1 MFFWLI
7 YTYLVIILLIIS
19 FIYNIYLRKKLDD
32 ALFLE
37 KEFFKLP
44 LKFCIKNRKRYISNI
59 EKEELAKYILEFE
72 SGVGLEKN
80 MEMSIFENGF
90 YLEDREKIEKEN
102 EIDSLMNL
110 LEIEKKRL
118 REEKDVNYYFYKEV
132 GMKLSFIMQEITE
145 LKRETEKENPLLI
158 KLENIESRIQFF
170 INFIYGKYNITFYKY
185 RLYTLENLL
194 RLFEAEFKEK
204 VRLRT
209 VSRNENRQKF
219 YVEEEKMYL
228 FIKAVFYSILK
239 KTNEVIDAEITVEK
253 KLLVITIKKL
263 DNLSKMLPG
272 NDEEFFEI
280 TGLRN
285 SKWKAYIA
293 GENIRIEVPVK
304 EEVDE
309 GVKEEK
315 YIEITSDLKNIKTV
329 DKNIIYDMHSKD
341 FSEKEVSDTKLVIDE
356 LITNA
361 IEHGNQFDDSKKVL
375 ILYKFKETEDS
386 ITLILEIEDE
396 GSGFSVDKLKE
407 PDISRERGRGI
418 FIVRK
423 IVDRLEYFN
432 DGKKVV
438 VYKKRRKLNDSE
450 KQL

>member
-90 YLEDREKIEKEN
+90 YLEDREKIEKED

-158 KLENIESRIQFF
+158 KLENI
-170 INFIYGKYNITFYKY
+170 
-185 RLYTLENLL
+185 
-194 RLFEAEFKEK
+194 
-204 VRLRT
+204 
-209 VSRNENRQKF
+209 
-219 YVEEEKMYL
+219 
-228 FIKAVFYSILK
+228 
-239 KTNEVIDAEITVEK
+239 
-253 KLLVITIKKL
+253 
-263 DNLSKMLPG
+263 
-272 NDEEFFEI
+272 
-280 TGLRN
+280 
-285 SKWKAYIA
+285 
-293 GENIRIEVPVK
+293 
-304 EEVDE
+304 
-309 GVKEEK
+309 
-315 YIEITSDLKNIKTV
+315 
-329 DKNIIYDMHSKD
+329 
-341 FSEKEVSDTKLVIDE
+341 
-356 LITNA
+356 
-361 IEHGNQFDDSKKVL
+361 
-375 ILYKFKETEDS
+375 
-386 ITLILEIEDE
+386 
-396 GSGFSVDKLKE
+396 
-407 PDISRERGRGI
+407 
-418 FIVRK
+418 
-423 IVDRLEYFN
+423 
-432 DGKKVV
+432 
-438 VYKKRRKLNDSE
+438 
-450 KQL
+450 